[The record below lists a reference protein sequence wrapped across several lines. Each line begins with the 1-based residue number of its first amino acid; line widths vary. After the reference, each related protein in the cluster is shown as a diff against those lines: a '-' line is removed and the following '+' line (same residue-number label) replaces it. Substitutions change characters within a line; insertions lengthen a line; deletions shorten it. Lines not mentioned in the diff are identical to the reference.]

1 MSRYAS
7 PTNRKGGGMQEKWV
21 DFKAVKTA
29 ISMEMIL
36 GRYGVNWL
44 RKSGD
49 ELRGRCPIHQGEGT
63 EAFHANLAKNAFNCF
78 SCKARGNVLDFVAA
92 MEKCSVREAA
102 LRVKEWFSIRS
113 ESNATPENSKPA
125 DSGGGVEKKE
135 TAGNQP
141 LNFQLKS
148 VDSSHPYL
156 AERGISQETAE
167 AFGVGFYSG
176 KGSMAGRVVIPI
188 HNERGELVA
197 YAGRAIDGSE
207 PRYKLPAGFHKSHV
221 LYNLHRASSSTTQ
234 SEVIVVE

>member
-63 EAFHANLAKNAFNCF
+63 DTFHANLTKNAFNCF

-92 MEKCSVREAA
+92 MEKCSIRDAG
-102 LRVKEWFSIRS
+102 LKLQEWFSLS
-113 ESNATPENSKPA
+113 TKESAGAAKEKP
-125 DSGGGVEKKE
+125 
-135 TAGNQP
+135 
-141 LNFQLKS
+141 
-148 VDSSHPYL
+148 
-156 AERGISQETAE
+156 
-167 AFGVGFYSG
+167 
-176 KGSMAGRVVIPI
+176 
-188 HNERGELVA
+188 
-197 YAGRAIDGSE
+197 
-207 PRYKLPAGFHKSHV
+207 
-221 LYNLHRASSSTTQ
+221 Q
-234 SEVIVVE
+234 S